1 MHSVLN
7 PDSFIFRVAR
17 RATHPHQLVLEI
29 MTETG
34 VIGVIGYLLFFTLIL
49 KEAMKLFRE
58 KNYDALPWIFPVI
71 IAVFPFSVYMA
82 FYGNYIASLIWVL
95 IALSFTSKTREHDI

>member
-1 MHSVLN
+1 M
-7 PDSFIFRVAR
+7 
-17 RATHPHQLVLEI
+17 LEI

-49 KEAMKLFRE
+49 KEAMRLFRE
-58 KNYDALPWIFPVI
+58 NNCDALPWIFPVI
-71 IAVFPFSVYMA
+71 IAVFPSSMYMA

-95 IALSFTSKTREHDI
+95 VALSFASKTIEHDIIIQP